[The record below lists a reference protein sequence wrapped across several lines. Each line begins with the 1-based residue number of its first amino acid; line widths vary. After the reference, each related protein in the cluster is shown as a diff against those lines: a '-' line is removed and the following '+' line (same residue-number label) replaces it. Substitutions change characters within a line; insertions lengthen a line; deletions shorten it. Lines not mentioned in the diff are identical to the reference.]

1 MSCSSEAPLGHR
13 VPRLMG
19 WSGSPS
25 TWITC
30 GVTFLA
36 LSPIVYIR
44 TPQLTEQYGQVD
56 RVSVARAILSSLSC
70 ATAGVRSNPRR
81 EMPAPPAS
89 ALLRKVLR
97 ESSILHPPT
106 AWIANLHQKFRPCP
120 KFTQKYSP
128 AARPQS
134 TDGAHQGSPD
144 EAPDLAV
151 CLRRV

>member
-70 ATAGVRSNPRR
+70 ATAGVKSNPRI
-81 EMPAPPAS
+81 ETPAPPTS

-97 ESSILHPPT
+97 ESSIAHPPT
-106 AWIANLHQKFRPCP
+106 ASYHKPSGLHSRFGKNYNP
-120 KFTQKYSP
+120 
-128 AARPQS
+128 
-134 TDGAHQGSPD
+134 
-144 EAPDLAV
+144 
-151 CLRRV
+151 LR